1 MENNNEPV
9 STVSSSASKALS
21 LLLRE
26 DPLLMEHQLTS
37 SGSAGGDSSSDVFAY
52 AAALLHQDSTLWM
65 SSSGNITQRAKEA
78 LAEVDRKLL
87 LVESLADRISR
98 EKPEDVAGPLLQLH
112 GTTLNS
118 STSTRSVT
126 LEGMMD
132 SCDRLCRQG
141 HVLEGVAKRVE
152 GTLQRG
158 YVKLQQSTK
167 RLERVLEMSATLKM
181 AMRLR
186 FEAKK
191 IKHTSNYNNTTDI
204 HDMARA
210 AASVAIME
218 QLLSNFD
225 NHDATQPQTQQQKE
239 EIHILQGMKPQV
251 EAVSSLV
258 RRVSSDLLQQL
269 IAGQTPHILGM
280 TLQIH
285 ASLQTL
291 SEATWKIVLAS
302 YDRAEQAGAHLWNST
317 SMKKLSTENNS
328 RVQAAETWST
338 AVKDASFSIWNL
350 HRTLSHKTDPT
361 TRQSYLQMV
370 LSDKDHIPDKFQFS
384 TDSNCESIFE
394 LYWKAVCQALG
405 QRITKL
411 LGYENGVVA
420 SQVASMYPSIRTVSL
435 DLVSNLVDV
444 IQVSSSNPQQT
455 QQQSSSILGSHSTN
469 SKRSI
474 DSWTRAECT
483 DSFVWTQ
490 EEEDTAEETK
500 TIMEPKHQV
509 KSLTCLE
516 WKLLQEDG
524 LKPLEDAFV
533 SSVKQRL
540 LKPVDC
546 LFAEAVAVDENGV
559 PLPVLPTLPSKY
571 DLKQLETNA
580 LKEISS
586 YSSSDAN
593 MIRLISKECIVEM
606 VQQFCASAS
615 TATSQAAL
623 LLDGEGVEPTP
634 ALLHNMNIARVMSTL
649 ANSLRTIPNKLKPPE
664 EAANACQIALRP
676 ALQHMDLTVQQ
687 TILNPLTTALKQRIS
702 NDMARIHHYGIY
714 TSSGE
719 SHYTLEPLYEEI
731 ANQILMKLP
740 TEYATMVGTSMIS
753 YSLYNFVSNASLVRP
768 LQEEGRLKLTQDLAN
783 LEMTCESLLQKIH
796 STIPLSHV
804 NYGKPYAELRAVR
817 QLLFWNGLAQK
828 HKSSDELAKLLLRQA
843 WIKDVRPSTLFHVL
857 LTWAPKLLSS
867 PHHSLR
873 QSAQH
878 YVHHTLLTTQ
888 KENEDGETAS
898 LMTILSC
905 CDAYQQ
911 RESVTSSDKDGDARI
926 ASILTSIGPELLR
939 RRRQ

>member
-1 MENNNEPV
+1 
-9 STVSSSASKALS
+9 
-21 LLLRE
+21 
-26 DPLLMEHQLTS
+26 MEHQLTS
-37 SGSAGGDSSSDVFAY
+37 SGSAASSSSSSDVFAY
-52 AAALLHQDSTLWM
+52 VAALLHQDSRLWM

-112 GTTLNS
+112 GTTL
-118 STSTRSVT
+118 STSTTRSGVT

-132 SCDRLCRQG
+132 SCERLCRQG

-218 QLLSNFD
+218 QLLSNF
-225 NHDATQPQTQQQKE
+225 HHPPGEQQQQEE

-251 EAVSSLV
+251 EAASSLV

-291 SEATWKIVLAS
+291 SEATWKMVLAS

-317 SMKKLSTENNS
+317 SMKKLSTETNS

-350 HRTLSHKTDPT
+350 HRTLLHKTDPT
-361 TRQSYLQMV
+361 TRQSYLQIV
-370 LSDKDHIPDKFQFS
+370 LSDKDQIPDKFKF
-384 TDSNCESIFE
+384 TTHTTTGSIFE

-420 SQVASMYPSIRTVSL
+420 SQVASMYPSIRTASL
-435 DLVSNLVDV
+435 DLVSSLVD
-444 IQVSSSNPQQT
+444 IMQVSSSNPQQT
-455 QQQSSSILGSHSTN
+455 QQQSNSILGSYTTY

-490 EEEDTAEETK
+490 EEEEEETK
-500 TIMEPKHQV
+500 TMMEPKQQV
-509 KSLTCLE
+509 KSTFTCLE
-516 WKLLQEDG
+516 WKLLQQDG
-524 LKPLEDAFV
+524 LKALQDAFV

-546 LFAEAVAVDENGV
+546 LFAEAVAVDDNGV

-586 YSSSDAN
+586 YSSTDAN

-615 TATSQAAL
+615 TATSQAPL
-623 LLDGEGVEPTP
+623 LLDGERVEPTP
-634 ALLHNMNIARVMSTL
+634 ALLHNINIARVMSTL
-649 ANSLRTIPNKLKPPE
+649 ANSLRIIPTKLQPPE

-676 ALQHMDLTVQQ
+676 ALQHMDETVQQ

-702 NDMARIHHYGIY
+702 NDVARIHHYGIY

-719 SHYTLEPLYEEI
+719 SQYSLEPLYEEI
-731 ANQILMKLP
+731 ANQILTKLP

-753 YSLYNFVSNASLVRP
+753 YSLYTFVSNASLVRP

-888 KENEDGETAS
+888 KENDDGETAS

-911 RESVTSSDKDGDARI
+911 RESVASSDKDGDARI